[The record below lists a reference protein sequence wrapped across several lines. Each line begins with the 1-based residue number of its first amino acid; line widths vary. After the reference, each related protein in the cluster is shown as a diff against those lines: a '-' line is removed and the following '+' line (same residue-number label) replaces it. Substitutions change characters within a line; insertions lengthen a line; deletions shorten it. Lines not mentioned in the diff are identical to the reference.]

1 LAVILKRLGKN
12 KKMNKEAHSENSE
25 NIISEI
31 IETGSEIGGS
41 IGGALIGGLFAGP
54 AGILIGGV
62 SGPIITKL
70 FTKAGSEIKKSLFG
84 QREKAKIGFTYA
96 VGYYKMKLKL
106 ENGEVIRNDDF
117 FNRIDNN
124 RSTAEEILEG
134 VLRSSEKEY
143 EEKKLKFYSN
153 LLANISFTTEV
164 NKDKAHFYL
173 KTAQNLSYTQLCILQ
188 LTAISKEKSLNWH
201 YPFNEFEELLEFG
214 AYEPLI
220 QDLIDRKLI
229 KKLNVGT
236 GGIIKIELSKIGNQM
251 SSLMELNEIS
261 SKDLKELSDDFT
273 NITTI
278 MEEFQRKGYTVN
290 PGL

>member
-1 LAVILKRLGKN
+1 MD
-12 KKMNKEAHSENSE
+12 KKEHSENNE

-31 IETGSEIGGS
+31 IQTGSEIGGS
-41 IGGALIGGLFAGP
+41 IGGAIIGGLFAGP
-54 AGILIGGV
+54 TGVLIGGA

-84 QREKAKIGFTYA
+84 QRERVKIGFTYA
-96 VGYYKMKLKL
+96 VGYYKMKLRL
-106 ENGEVIRNDDF
+106 ENGDAIRNDDF

-124 RSTAEEILEG
+124 RSTAEEIFEG

-143 EEKKLKFYSN
+143 EEKKLIFFSN

-164 NKDKAHFYL
+164 SKDKAHFYL
-173 KTAQNLSYTQLCILQ
+173 KTAQDLSYTQLCILQ
-188 LTAISKEKSLNWH
+188 LTTISKEKSLNWY

-214 AYEPLI
+214 ALEPLI
-220 QDLIDRKLI
+220 EDLIDRKLI
-229 KKLNVGT
+229 KKLNIGT
-236 GGIIKIELSKIGNQM
+236 GGIIKIELTKIGNQM

-261 SKDLKELSDDFT
+261 LKDLEDLSNDFKR
-273 NITTI
+273 ITTI
-278 MEEFQRKGYTVN
+278 MEKFNQKGYTIN